1 MMASGFN
8 GWAGVFHDGAL
19 WHALGQPK
27 GRAIR
32 PLAIGTRVQSL
43 AAADDFLRATE
54 TGTASIKSRRWLND
68 PATMK
73 QMDLLQRAGEDAG
86 LMPLDDEAFDDL
98 VPQAVVRE
106 LLHALCRSLLTFL
119 AAICPTP
126 RE

>member
-1 MMASGFN
+1 MMEIDLLERSPFAWCDLHGDGQAMMASGFN

-32 PLAIGTRVQSL
+32 PLAIGTRVQAL

-68 PATMK
+68 PATMNAYVA
-73 QMDLLQRAGEDAG
+73 R
-86 LMPLDDEAFDDL
+86 
-98 VPQAVVRE
+98 
-106 LLHALCRSLLTFL
+106 
-119 AAICPTP
+119 
-126 RE
+126 